1 LNTFVVNVKSVVQN
15 KILEVLDPTLTLG
28 TDKTLANE
36 RGWFAAKHP
45 ETRDH
50 SSAARSNVNMNI

>member
-36 RGWFAAKHP
+36 RGWFAAEHSQ
-45 ETRDH
+45 DH
-50 SSAARSNVNMNI
+50 TAPLLVQT